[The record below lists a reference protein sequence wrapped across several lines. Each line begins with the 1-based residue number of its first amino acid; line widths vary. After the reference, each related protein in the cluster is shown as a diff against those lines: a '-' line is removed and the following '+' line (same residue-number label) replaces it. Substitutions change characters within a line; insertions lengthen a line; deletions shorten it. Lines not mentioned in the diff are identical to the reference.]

1 MSKAEE
7 SGGVT
12 NTEGG
17 FFEGD
22 KNIVVLIVAML
33 HGLLNIEKKPLVC
46 KQSCIPDVQHSCPN
60 GVHVKCALPSSQ
72 Q

>member
-33 HGLLNIEKKPLVC
+33 HGLLNIEKKN
-46 KQSCIPDVQHSCPN
+46 H
-60 GVHVKCALPSSQ
+60 
-72 Q
+72 